1 MGQEYNAKINYCP
14 HTIHKTLQ
22 FFFFVFFGPLLA
34 LTCFMDN
41 LEETLLTCGSY
52 SPSCQW
58 NFHNLEVTYQAV
70 IFFQFIYI
78 YIYKKI
84 VVLHVGEGSNL
95 DLFPIHLAWKE
106 RLIKNSQKN
115 LVETKMENKIN

>member
-1 MGQEYNAKINYCP
+1 VGQEYNAKINYCP

-22 FFFFVFFGPLLA
+22 FFSFLFFGPSPA
-34 LTCFMDN
+34 LTYFMDN
-41 LEETLLTCGSY
+41 LEETFLTCGSY

-70 IFFQFIYI
+70 IFFQFFTYI
-78 YIYKKI
+78 FIKKNCA
-84 VVLHVGEGSNL
+84 S
-95 DLFPIHLAWKE
+95 PIHLAWKE
-106 RLIKNSQKN
+106 RLVKSSQKN

>member
-22 FFFFVFFGPLLA
+22 FFFFVFFGLSPA

-52 SPSCQW
+52 FPGYQW

-70 IFFQFIYI
+70 IFFQFFIYI
-78 YIYKKI
+78 
-84 VVLHVGEGSNL
+84 
-95 DLFPIHLAWKE
+95 F
-106 RLIKNSQKN
+106 IKNCCASRGGR
-115 LVETKMENKIN
+115 V